1 MQESHPTIHGG
12 QPQTERP
19 RKGPSPGKL
28 RGTRVN
34 EIEQLRQ
41 EAWIGDAVLALFA
54 RDWLLT
60 RTGRETSLAQ
70 RTALFELFVSNQFL
84 SSFGEPTRVEAE
96 IGRLYEF
103 HGLSAAFASIEE
115 KLLPRFLNT
124 ARKKGYCFEKKTEN
138 RKQKSESEPE
148 SRSLFAES

>member
-1 MQESHPTIHGG
+1 MQESRPTIQGD
-12 QPQTERP
+12 QPRTEGP
-19 RKGPSPGKL
+19 RKGTTPSKI
-28 RGTRVN
+28 RGSRVD
-34 EIEQLRQ
+34 EIEQLRS

-60 RTGRETSLAQ
+60 RTSRETSFAQ

-96 IGRLYEF
+96 IGRLYES

-124 ARKKGYCFEKKTEN
+124 ARKKGYNLAC
-138 RKQKSESEPE
+138 
-148 SRSLFAES
+148 

>member
-1 MQESHPTIHGG
+1 MQESRPAIQGG
-12 QPQTERP
+12 QPWA
-19 RKGPSPGKL
+19 KGPKKNATSGKL
-28 RGTRVN
+28 RGTRVD
-34 EIEQLRQ
+34 EIEQLRA

-60 RTGRETSLAQ
+60 RTDQETSLAQ

-96 IGRLYEF
+96 IGRVYQSR
-103 HGLSAAFASIEE
+103 GLSAAFASIEE

-124 ARKKGYCFEKKTEN
+124 ARKKGYHLESEN
-138 RKQKSESEPE
+138 RKQKTDSGDRATSACE
-148 SRSLFAES
+148 AI